1 MGSPIAIV
9 PTSTHPPFLSAA
21 PRLIPIS
28 SFSPT
33 NLTAQLQTSLVGT
46 FNPQRN
52 DSKGIEKWASK
63 LWKEPSWPAGPSP
76 RAPTFS
82 PSYLRRE
89 LQQH

>member
-9 PTSTHPPFLSAA
+9 PTSTHSPFLSAA

-28 SFSPT
+28 SVTPT
-33 NLTAQLQTSLVGT
+33 NLAAQLQTSLVGT

-52 DSKGIEKWASK
+52 DR
-63 LWKEPSWPAGPSP
+63 PSS

-82 PSYLRRE
+82 PSRLRRE